1 MFDPHTLA
9 VDPDAHRYALDRA
22 ADRRAL
28 AVQVECRAFA
38 QRDVL
43 HRRHVERLDR
53 ALRIGA
59 SGRAR
64 GDPRSERLAHEV
76 LPDQR
81 RLAAA
86 GHHGQ
91 RAVVV
96 VADPH
101 PDDRID
107 NSAFT
112 EGSYR
117 PANSSGHYS
126 ESITLAD
133 AFAQSSNVA
142 AVRLQQQVG
151 SDAVIAMARALGVT
165 APLAEGDPSLALG
178 TSTMTLLELTA
189 AYAGVAGN
197 SFPVKPTAFPL
208 GEPGWTDWF
217 FDGKDSLSGSTHA
230 AIEEMLR
237 RAINGGTGRAAMLS
251 IPNFG
256 KTGTTQDHRDALFV
270 GYAGDLVVG
279 VWIGNDDNSPLPG
292 VTGGSLP
299 ARIWK
304 DFMLQAM
311 GRASAPAPR
320 VNPSGP
326 VKPLDVPDV
335 GDIPLG
341 EDATLTIGQGGVG
354 VSGAIE
360 GVPVDVRVDGDGV
373 RITPGQRPSPAPS
386 PSPGERQLDDQVYQQ
401 QRQRIEQ
408 QQPAN

>member
-1 MFDPHTLA
+1 M
-9 VDPDAHRYALDRA
+9 
-22 ADRRAL
+22 
-28 AVQVECRAFA
+28 
-38 QRDVL
+38 
-43 HRRHVERLDR
+43 
-53 ALRIGA
+53 
-59 SGRAR
+59 
-64 GDPRSERLAHEV
+64 
-76 LPDQR
+76 
-81 RLAAA
+81 
-86 GHHGQ
+86 
-91 RAVVV
+91 
-96 VADPH
+96 
-101 PDDRID
+101 
-107 NSAFT
+107 
-112 EGSYR
+112 
-117 PANSSGHYS
+117 
-126 ESITLAD
+126 
-133 AFAQSSNVA
+133 
-142 AVRLQQQVG
+142 RLQEQVG
-151 SDAVIAMARALGVT
+151 SDAVIAMARDLGV
-165 APLAEGDPSLALG
+165 ASPLPEGDPSMALG
-178 TSTMTLLELTA
+178 TSTMTLIELTS
-189 AYAGVAGN
+189 AYAGIAGN
-197 SFPVKPTAFPL
+197 SFPVEPTAFPRDEGGIFNYL
-208 GEPGWTDWF
+208 FG
-217 FDGKDSLSGSTHA
+217 GKDSLSRSTRSD
-230 AIEEMLR
+230 IEMMLR
-237 RAINGGTGRAAMLS
+237 KAVNQGTGRAAMLPV
-251 IPNFG
+251 PNFG

-279 VWIGNDDNSPLPG
+279 VWVGNDDNSPLPG

-408 QQPAN
+408 QQQQPAN